1 MTPLYK
7 SLKSNGTSFYAFPGA
22 AEDISASY
30 NNENYKMYFSK
41 YILLNFPKQNTSN
54 GSGTHSIPVQFDF
67 SNFWRLPNTGQQAT
81 TFKDELIESLR
92 NYVANHE
99 ETIRES
105 KLNNTDY
112 FYDNTS
118 LPTTSEKIFWKWC
131 KKLKL
136 IDFDLSIDGD
146 QYFGNLTEFQSNN
159 INDTSYFP
167 EVLWTER
174 MINSYSVKN
183 LYQSGT
189 TYGTSLEI
197 ELNVAT
203 STLKV
208 DDIISF
214 STFTGA
220 SASTFNGFQLK
231 VLMVIPADSSY
242 NQRVVLDY
250 TYTASL
256 LTESTGSVT
265 LVYSQL
271 VQYIGEVNGINNVQ
285 AQNRSYTEV
294 YAMIPDHTGMTPDI
308 LFRTMLDVNY
318 KPGMTYPILPSQ
330 YQPEIVGAELFNS
343 PIVNTPQNYP
353 GNYYGQFDTQYEYTY
368 TTADGDS
375 LRRTGNYYGIN
386 GDINAPVIDGS
397 NLDGLAVDFNP
408 SHYVKMNVINRELT
422 SFDQFNALEVNNQP
436 PSDFEFNAILW
447 YYTVEDSN
455 GNSATNLYGI
465 SFVDNPDNNPV
476 PSEVGLRIPPYKKLV
491 ATDTQ
496 DGTSYQFSLN
506 LNYNIIADNPQDA
519 YNPDAINSLFSFN
532 LFNEAMRRLSSVSD
546 SFNTIIGAQSD
557 LTNQLNNV
565 KQLIYTQTDFTNINK
580 KIANL
585 EKLLNLYST
594 NQIISSESIDVIS
607 NGSSTS
613 IPTITL
619 NSVDPQ
625 YGTIYNVDTTDLYN
639 ISGNI
644 PMSLAVPKNKNLL
657 VVINN
662 NDETI
667 QTLPNNQTLVV
678 YFETD
683 LNYKQS
689 VDIIINSTDA
699 ATQNKKLEFFIN
711 YTGQVLPSLTILP
724 PVQTMA
730 FGPIDLPIYYNS
742 NYQIANSAKNWNN
755 FNFNISLNSDITL
768 VQGNLKLP
776 LVEPSFI
783 VSNSIKKGDTLT
795 LSDFQ
800 IGTSSTVDFSG
811 QYQITE
817 IDTVNN
823 TITLDLSNN
832 PTVSSYQTSNPTVT
846 ILTTLLSNMPYL
858 GLNKGMKYRIT
869 CVSDTITSTF
879 AERYLIQKL

>member
-7 SLKSNGTSFYAFPGA
+7 SLKTNGTSFYAFPGA
-22 AEDISASY
+22 AEDISAAY

-41 YILLNFPKQNTSN
+41 YVLLNFPKQNTSN
-54 GSGTHSIPVQFDF
+54 GTGTHSLPVQFDF
-67 SNFWRLPNTGQQAT
+67 STFWRLPNTGQQAT

-92 NYVANHE
+92 NYVANQE
-99 ETIRES
+99 ETVRES

-112 FYDNTS
+112 FYDNTA

-136 IDFDLSIDGD
+136 VDFDLAIDGD

-174 MINSYSVKN
+174 MANSYSVKK

-189 TYGTSLEI
+189 TYGTNLEI
-197 ELNVAT
+197 ELNVT
-203 STLKV
+203 TTTLRV
-208 DDIISF
+208 GDIISF
-214 STFTGA
+214 STFTEG
-220 SASTFNGFQLK
+220 SNFNGYQLNI
-231 VLMVIPADSSY
+231 VMIIPADSTY
-242 NQRVVLDY
+242 NTRLVLDY
-250 TYTASL
+250 TYTSGEI
-256 LTESTGSVT
+256 TESTGSIT
-265 LVYSQL
+265 LVYNQL

-308 LFRTMLDVNY
+308 LFRTMMDVNY

-353 GNYYGQFDTQYEYTY
+353 GNHYGQFDTQYEYTY

-375 LRRTGNYYGIN
+375 LRRTGDYYGIN

-397 NLDGLAVDFNP
+397 TIDGVAVDFNP

-476 PSEVGLRIPPYKKLV
+476 PSEVGLRIPVYKKLV
-491 ATDTQ
+491 ATDKQ

-546 SFNTIIGAQSD
+546 SFNTILGAQTD
-557 LTNQLNNV
+557 LTTQLNNV

-585 EKLLNLYST
+585 ESLLKLYST
-594 NQIISSESIDVIS
+594 NQIVSSDTISVVSD
-607 NGSSTS
+607 GASTN

-619 NSVDPQ
+619 NSTDPQ
-625 YGTIYNVDTTDLYN
+625 YGTIYSINTIDLYN
-639 ISGNI
+639 VSGNI
-644 PMSLAVPKNKNLL
+644 PMSLAVPKNKNTL
-657 VVINN
+657 VVITN

-667 QTLPNNQTLVV
+667 QTLPNNQKLVV

-689 VDIIINSTDA
+689 VDIIINSTDT
-699 ATQNKKLEFFIN
+699 ATQNKQLEFFIN
-711 YTGQVLPSLTILP
+711 YTGQVLPSVTTLP
-724 PVQTMA
+724 PVMTKA
-730 FGPIDLPIYYNS
+730 FGPVDLPIYYNS
-742 NYQIANSAKNWNN
+742 SYQVPNSAKLWDK
-755 FNFNISLNSDITL
+755 FNFNINLWNDVTLQTSGSLIIGL
-768 VQGNLKLP
+768 Q
-776 LVEPSFI
+776 EPPFVI
-783 VSNSIKKGDTLT
+783 GNSIKKGDTVT
-795 LSDFQ
+795 LNDFQ
-800 IGTSSTVDFSG
+800 IGTSSTIDFSG
-811 QYQITE
+811 QYQITDVNT
-817 IDTVNN
+817 INN

-832 PTVSSYQTSNPTVT
+832 PVVISYQTANPTQT
-846 ILTTLLSNMPYL
+846 ILTSLLSNTPYL
-858 GLNKGMKYRIT
+858 SLNKGVKYRIT
-869 CVSDTITSTF
+869 CISDTTTSTF
-879 AERYLIQKL
+879 SERYLIQKL